1 MPIRRELLLR
11 TALLRQPDM
20 PPLPPLRA
28 AAQPS
33 QHAHA
38 PRRGAKPGAR
48 RRPARLSEGDTATR

>member
-28 AAQPS
+28 AA
-33 QHAHA
+33 ALA
-38 PRRGAKPGAR
+38 LALAAR
-48 RRPARLSEGDTATR
+48 RALPSTATPVYRM